1 MTFGQTNCLGENQK
15 KPRKGNP
22 DEERKR
28 QEMTTFERK
37 LQDQDKKSKEV
48 SSISN
53 QVPLCG
59 RNIIDHVFCEVPV
72 LLRLACVDTTFNQ
85 MELFLT
91 VLTVLELLIFQIHF
105 TISLSI
111 YPSKCSGILFN
122 ITSKLSI
129 WEKVSQH
136 ECISITDTI
145 IISLSIFE
153 VSLSLMN
160 MAIWQVI
167 PLIQVIDMVWLC
179 VLTQISTGIV
189 NPHNSPVSRE
199 GPGGR

>member
-1 MTFGQTNCLGENQK
+1 MGNYLLRKLSCLGENQK

-85 MELFLT
+85 MELFL
-91 VLTVLELLIFQIHF
+91 VSAFLLLVPLTLILVSYTRIVQAVWKIRSSEGCRKALE
-105 TISLSI
+105 T
-111 YPSKCSGILFN
+111 CSSHLVVVFLFYGTAMAMYLQLGSA
-122 ITSKLSI
+122 TSHNQNK
-129 WEKVSQH
+129 
-136 ECISITDTI
+136 
-145 IISLSIFE
+145 F
-153 VSLSLMN
+153 
-160 MAIWQVI
+160 MA
-167 PLIQVIDMVWLC
+167 LFY
-179 VLTQISTGIV
+179 GIV
-189 NPHNSPVSRE
+189 TPTLNPFIYTLRNKDMK
-199 GPGGR
+199 GAL